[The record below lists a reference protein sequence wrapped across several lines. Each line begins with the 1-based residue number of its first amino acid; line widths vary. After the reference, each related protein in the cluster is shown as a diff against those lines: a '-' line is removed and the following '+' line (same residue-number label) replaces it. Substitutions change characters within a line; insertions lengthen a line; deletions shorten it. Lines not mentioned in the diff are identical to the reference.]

1 MKNSNDIL
9 LYEHPA
15 QNWNEAL
22 PIENGRL
29 GEGFL
34 VLSIGNKFSL
44 IRILFCMG
52 DHGIVIPPDSLIQL
66 PDIRKLLSEG
76 RLKEAEELAA
86 PAFTGI
92 PAIRPKKK
100 IDPF

>member
-1 MKNSNDIL
+1 
-9 LYEHPA
+9 
-15 QNWNEAL
+15 
-22 PIENGRL
+22 
-29 GEGFL
+29 
-34 VLSIGNKFSL
+34 
-44 IRILFCMG
+44 MG